1 MEAGLGVDKGEGSWK
16 LCGDSRTTQ
25 LGKTPSVR
33 FVGALVGAVAAVGT
47 NVEAQTAGAKMTEGH
62 GIIYRAGVRSVGA
75 TSAQVELD
83 ANVLFLQPRIGDAEG
98 QPFLSLCWRAAG
110 QLRPLPFC

>member
-1 MEAGLGVDKGEGSWK
+1 MEAGLGVDKGEVSWR

-47 NVEAQTAGAKMTEGH
+47 NVEAQAASAEMTEGH
-62 GIIYRAGVRSVGA
+62 ALIYRAGVRSVGT
-75 TSAQVELD
+75 TSSQVELD
-83 ANVLFLQPRIGDAEG
+83 ADVLILQPRIGDTEG

-110 QLRPLPFC
+110 QLRPLPFR